1 MRASA
6 THRLRIPVL
15 VGWGTYWLT
24 LLAVAVWLSKG
35 VAPMLVRSSMWV
47 LAFAFAGNSVFCTSL
62 LLVPAIQAWACER
75 GERLKGDRSGL
86 VVAAALT
93 AAAAVGTTLD
103 ALHVR
108 LAVSSL
114 LP

>member
-15 VGWGTYWLT
+15 VGWGTYWLA
-24 LLAVAVWLSKG
+24 LLAVAVWLNEG
-35 VAPMLVRSSMWV
+35 VAPVHVRSAMWV
-47 LAFAFAGNSVFCTSL
+47 LALAFAGNSVFCTSV
-62 LLVPAIQAWACER
+62 LLVPAVQAWACEG

-86 VVAAALT
+86 VVAAVLT

-103 ALHVR
+103 ALHVQ
-108 LAVSSL
+108 LAVSSW